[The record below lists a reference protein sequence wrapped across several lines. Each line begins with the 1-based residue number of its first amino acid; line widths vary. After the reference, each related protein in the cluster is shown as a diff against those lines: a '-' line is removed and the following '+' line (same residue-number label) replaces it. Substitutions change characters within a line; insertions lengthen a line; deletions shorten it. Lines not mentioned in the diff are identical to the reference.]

1 MRGESMTILPI
12 DEINA
17 MKDRLKVH
25 FTDGEDGKPG
35 TGRIKSKEDCEDIID
50 ELLDLFLLSYAN
62 GATATNT
69 ELGTALMPS
78 VDAVDAAVNAP
89 VAGKTWRERV
99 EDYYESGGSL
109 YDITRIAETDATRIY
124 NQGAVDAVVANG
136 ATSSVSKRW
145 QTMEDDR
152 VRDTHSYLQG
162 MVVPFDADF
171 YTYDGDHAPFTGMFE
186 LPENSINCRCVVE
199 VIRG

>member
-1 MRGESMTILPI
+1 MTILPI

-17 MKDRLKVH
+17 LEDRLRVH
-25 FTDGEDGKPG
+25 FNDEGK
-35 TGRIKSKEDCEDIID
+35 IKSKQDAEDIID

-62 GATATNT
+62 GATATNS
-69 ELGTALMPS
+69 ELGTAEMPS
-78 VDAVDAAVNAP
+78 VDAVDAAVYAP
-89 VAGKTWRERV
+89 VAGETWRDRV
-99 EDYYESGGSL
+99 MGYYETGGTL
-109 YDITRIAETDATRIY
+109 YDIRRIAETDATRIY

-136 ATSSVSKRW
+136 LQGSTSKRW

-152 VRDTHSYLQG
+152 VRDSHSYLQG

-171 YTYDGDHAPFTGMFE
+171 YTYDGDHAPFPGMFE

>member
-1 MRGESMTILPI
+1 MTILPV

-17 MKDRLKVH
+17 FEDRLKVH
-25 FTDGEDGKPG
+25 FTDEGK
-35 TGRIKSKEDCEDIID
+35 GRIKSRQDAEDILD
-50 ELLDLFLLSYAN
+50 EMLDLFLLSYAN

-69 ELGTALMPS
+69 ELGTAEMPS
-78 VDAVDAAVNAP
+78 VDAVDAAVYAP
-89 VAGKTWRERV
+89 VAGETWRDRV
-99 EDYYESGGSL
+99 MGYYETGGTL
-109 YDITRIAETDATRIY
+109 YDIRRIAETDATRIY

-136 ATSSVSKRW
+136 LQGSTSKRW

-171 YTYDGDHAPFTGMFE
+171 YTYDSDHAPFPGLFA
-186 LPENSINCRCVVE
+186 LPENNIGCRCVVE